1 MHKNIFIIKSNKAQ
15 ASAPFEVLVAV
26 ILMGFVIMA
35 GTWALLNLNQNVC
48 IGNKRQSMSEMK
60 GIIEDIVMGSDL
72 DEKNVKFNIQ
82 PCFNERFEAITLKT
96 YTNETL
102 CNSYCN
108 AGDTCTLMEYVYDDN
123 KTTRRPI
130 APMCLNIPTAINYAT
145 PASNCGEE
153 YAPEPNKDP
162 EWEALDFGGSRPTSI
177 LTSGHYKIFMR
188 SQTGTNYIRELCFL
202 RKID

>member
-1 MHKNIFIIKSNKAQ
+1 MYKNIFLIRSKKGQ

-60 GIIEDIVMGSDL
+60 GIIEDVVMGSDL
-72 DEKNVKFNIQ
+72 AEKNIRFDIQ
-82 PCFNERFEAITLKT
+82 PCFNEKFESITLKT

-108 AGDTCTLMEYVYDDN
+108 AGETCTLMEYVYDDN
-123 KTTRRPI
+123 KTTKRPI
-130 APMCLNIPTAINYAT
+130 APMCLNLPTAITYASL
-145 PASNCGEE
+145 SNCGEE
-153 YAPEPNKDP
+153 HNELNEIGEP
-162 EWEALDFGGSRPTSI
+162 EWEALDFGGSRPISI
-177 LTSGHYKIFMR
+177 LTSGQYKLFMR
-188 SQTGTNYIRELCFL
+188 SQTGDYRGDLCFL
-202 RKID
+202 KKID